1 MVCRTQILVSCNT
14 AERWLEIRY
23 PSMWSWA
30 RARATFTGRKWGRRP
45 YWEIEGVEASTVAS
59 SAGLALSSNWA
70 IARRSFARGQR
81 DLGEGGLV
89 ALEHK
94 QKNGHVWEMR
104 QAKIRRFKKEG
115 GVGAVWAHRNLHRS
129 AAAEADLEL

>member
-1 MVCRTQILVSCNT
+1 MGSTTLLGDR
-14 AERWLEIRY
+14 
-23 PSMWSWA
+23 
-30 RARATFTGRKWGRRP
+30 GRK
-45 YWEIEGVEASTVAS
+45 ASTVAI
-59 SAGLALSSNWA
+59 SAGLAWSSNSA

-94 QKNGHVWEMR
+94 QKNGYVWEMR
-104 QAKIRRFKKEG
+104 QAKIRRFKQEG

-129 AAAEADLEL
+129 AAAEADLELEFGQPGGWERGKRRA